1 MKSKPTLLALTLA
14 TALSPSAFA
23 QLTWDPDG
31 NQISDGGAG
40 TWSTGT
46 ANWDDE
52 GTAPNVNWANG
63 NNAIF
68 GSGTYQVDLD
78 TVGVTVG
85 DLTYAG
91 GGIVTFKGSTALGSP
106 GDTITVNSGGAT
118 WNTGGGQIEFFNDGN
133 NNNTRLSMASG
144 TLTIAEGGEFD
155 TGQNPQ
161 NNAFGTWDVA
171 GATLDVTGATI
182 VRGDNSTAGA
192 FATVKLGAGSTY
204 IHERNSNR
212 SYANNWELGG
222 GTITFSNRWQNNGN
236 IQIDGSFVGN
246 VDELVIDMENG
257 NRIFTLTQ
265 ANTSFTADLVRI
277 GEGQLNITA
286 DNAMSNS
293 VLGLGGISGGISRFN
308 MLGRNQTIKGLA
320 TIAVGNTREVRNNNA
335 GTTSILTI
343 DTDGG
348 ADHSYA
354 GDIAGGGTIDIV
366 KTGDGIQTFSRTQG
380 YTSAIGNLT
389 VNGGDLVW
397 DVATGEING
406 AISIGASG
414 NLQVGNGGTSGTIDD
429 KDVANDGTL
438 TFNRTNAM
446 TYGGVISGSGEV
458 RLNSGVELTLGA
470 AQTYSGDTFIG
481 QGILTATAANQL
493 SADSVLRIG
502 GFSGATSAVEL
513 GGFAQ
518 TVGGLNQNGGNTR
531 EVRNNGA
538 ETTLTINVGTGESS
552 SYSSNFGGTGTI
564 NLVLSGDGTQT
575 FNRTAGYTTALG
587 DVTVNNGELVWDN
600 TDAGTLS
607 GATSIVTIG
616 MNGKLSGSGL
626 INGVVSVAGALNPGN
641 SPGTLNFSEALTLLS
656 TATTTLEIA
665 GTTTGLFDVLA
676 GDTSNTLTLGGSLV
690 LDSTGYIAMVGDEIT
705 VFENWASFAGTF
717 DSITGTDL
725 GNGLFFDTDNLL
737 IDGTITVV
745 PEPHTGLLGVLA
757 GLLVFARRRRD

>member
-222 GTITFSNRWQNNGN
+222 GTIAFSNRWQNNGN

-538 ETTLTINVGTGESS
+538 ETTLTINVGTGESY
-552 SYSSNFGGTGTI
+552 SYNANFSGTGTI

-575 FNRTAGYTTALG
+575 FSRAAGYTTALG
-587 DVTVNNGELVWDN
+587 DVTVNNGELVWDSTN
-600 TDAGTLS
+600 AGTLS

>member
-538 ETTLTINVGTGESS
+538 ETTLTINVGTGESY
-552 SYSSNFGGTGTI
+552 SYNANFSGTGTI

-575 FNRTAGYTTALG
+575 FSRAAGYTTALG
-587 DVTVNNGELVWDN
+587 DVTVNNGELVWDSTN
-600 TDAGTLS
+600 AGTLS